1 MQDANDGKE
10 YEFKEVVQKPI
21 SPAYKEI
28 LEKTKNIS
36 LKHQNFLVKEVPS
49 HIVQDEASDLATKE
63 VNILNEESNPQTS
76 TSEPKPPLTEDDWRK
91 AEQFLRSKETQTFLD
106 QLNQLPG

>member
-1 MQDANDGKE
+1 MTPTPVFQITLTVPEKIFIFRSQNDPSKG

-36 LKHQNFLVKEVPS
+36 LKHQG
-49 HIVQDEASDLATKE
+49 IVVDEGT
-63 VNILNEESNPQTS
+63 T
-76 TSEPKPPLTEDDWRK
+76 DDDHDCK
-91 AEQFLRSKETQTFLD
+91 
-106 QLNQLPG
+106 

>member
-1 MQDANDGKE
+1 MITANDLNWFNFVLQNDPTKG

-36 LKHQNFLVKEVPS
+36 LKHQG
-49 HIVQDEASDLATKE
+49 IVVDENS
-63 VNILNEESNPQTS
+63 I
-76 TSEPKPPLTEDDWRK
+76 DDDDDDK
-91 AEQFLRSKETQTFLD
+91 
-106 QLNQLPG
+106 

>member
-1 MQDANDGKE
+1 MFSLLHAYCQLVFFNEKRLLFKNDNKFNCSQNDPTKG

-36 LKHQNFLVKEVPS
+36 LKHQG
-49 HIVQDEASDLATKE
+49 IVVDE
-63 VNILNEESNPQTS
+63 NPI
-76 TSEPKPPLTEDDWRK
+76 DD
-91 AEQFLRSKETQTFLD
+91 
-106 QLNQLPG
+106 